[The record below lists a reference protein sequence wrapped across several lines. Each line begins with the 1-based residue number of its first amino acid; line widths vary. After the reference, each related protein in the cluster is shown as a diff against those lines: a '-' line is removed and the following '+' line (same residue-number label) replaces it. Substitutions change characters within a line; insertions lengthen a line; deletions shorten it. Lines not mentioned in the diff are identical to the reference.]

1 MSGITFIAAVLVS
14 IALGALAMR
23 YILHNKKSAEDIAAK
38 IRLDLAEEQ
47 RLAQEK
53 TNRELEEKILGL
65 ERANAELSSTL
76 AHERQAATE
85 KLKLVEDAK
94 QQMSNAFKVIGQEA
108 LDANRESFLAL
119 ATERLAQFQTG
130 AKTDLEKR
138 EQAIRELVA
147 PVAQSLEKMDG
158 KIAALEKAREGA
170 YGELREQ
177 LKSMKEDQGRLRGET
192 AALVQ
197 ALRSPNKRGQW
208 GELQLKRTLE
218 MAGMVEGIH
227 YTQQKSMDGDEG
239 RLRPDVIINLPG
251 GQSIIIDSKVPI
263 DAYLDALR
271 EDVTE
276 NERRD
281 AMTRHALQVRERM
294 KELGS
299 KSYWSQLDTPEF
311 VVMFL
316 PGESYFSAALENDPG
331 LIEFG
336 VDHKVLPASPTTLIS
351 LLRAVSYGWRQEK
364 LAENAREISELGQ
377 ELYKRLCAFGEHM
390 QKIGK
395 GLETAMNSY
404 NSAVGSLERSVLPG
418 ARKFQELHAAPKDK
432 DLPAPEQLDHTP
444 RQLTAPEFEI
454 PGAENPQR
462 KTKTG

>member
-1 MSGITFIAAVLVS
+1 MSGITFIVAVLISVVF
-14 IALGALAMR
+14 GALAAR
-23 YILHNKKSAEDIAAK
+23 YFFHNTKSSGDIELK
-38 IRLDLAEEQ
+38 IRLDMAEEQ
-47 RLAQEK
+47 RVQQEK
-53 TNRELEEKILGL
+53 ANRELEEKLLGL

-76 AHERQAATE
+76 SHERRSAEE

-147 PVAQSLEKMDG
+147 PVAQTLEKMDG

-177 LKSMKEDQGRLRGET
+177 LKSMKDDQGKLRGET

-227 YTQQKSMDGDEG
+227 YTQQKTVDGDEG
-239 RLRPDVIINLPG
+239 RLRPDVIVKLPG
-251 GQSIIIDSKVPI
+251 GQCIIIDSKVPI

-271 EDVTE
+271 EDIPE

-281 AMTRHALQVRERM
+281 ALTRHAQHVRERM

-364 LAENAREISELGQ
+364 LAENAREISDLGQ

-418 ARKFQELHAAPKDK
+418 ARKFQELHAAPQDK
-432 DLPAPEQLDHTP
+432 DLPSLEQLDHSP
-444 RQLTAPEFEI
+444 RQLTAPEFDLQSH
-454 PGAENPQR
+454 ENQE
-462 KTKTG
+462 KKAKIG